1 MATLG
6 TLPNYQICIFDL
18 RFLVDS
24 SLDSFRKKPLLCVT
38 VNESPAQSIH
48 FDPLDSRVFF
58 TMDDSHGADL
68 TSDIL
73 GDEEEFDVSYM
84 TRGFH
89 GLKMYR
95 VDVSLKESEITP
107 M

>member
-1 MATLG
+1 M
-6 TLPNYQICIFDL
+6 

-38 VNESPAQSIH
+38 VNEGPAKSIH

-58 TMDDSHGADL
+58 TVDDSHGSDL

-73 GDEEEFDVSYM
+73 GDEEQFDIDYL

-89 GLKMYR
+89 GLKLYR
-95 VDVSLKESEITP
+95 IDVSLKESKIAS